1 MLFAPKKPVEA
12 APANKVDS
20 HPEYRLLPSR

>member
-12 APANKVDS
+12 APANKVEL
-20 HPEYRLLPSR
+20 HPEYRASPSR